1 MTDPE
6 HLSMTTEAMC
16 QEYPE
21 VRVHLAHLRAIHQQ
35 RISGVNQPVLAK
47 LKVKKVPKDGLV
59 PVQLKLSPEVLAAF
73 KSTGT
78 GWQKRI
84 NEVLMTLVGKGKG

>member
-1 MTDPE
+1 MTDPDT
-6 HLSMTTEAMC
+6 LSTTTEAMC
-16 QEYPE
+16 REYPE

-35 RISGVNQPVLAK
+35 RLTGVNQPVLTR
-47 LKVKKVPKDGLV
+47 LKVKPAPKDGLI
-59 PVQLKLSPEVLAAF
+59 PVQLKLSPEVLEAF

-84 NEVLMTLVGKGKG
+84 NEVLMTLVGKGSA